1 MKTKAPRITAQV
13 FSETSPIVSTF
24 FEFGYLKQLFRQG
37 WLLNGISAE
46 RCESVAEH
54 SFGVAVI
61 GMLLA
66 EAYFPDMDMLKI
78 LKMSLIHDFGEVY
91 AGDFTPAARIS
102 PEEKHELERESVTRI
117 FSRLPQGEMY
127 LALWKEF
134 ESGISP
140 EAQLVRQ
147 LDKLEMA
154 LQASYYEHQAYGDLA
169 DFYASADQYISDPR
183 LQAILDDLL
192 VMR

>member
-1 MKTKAPRITAQV
+1 MKTKAPQITAQV
-13 FSETSPIVSTF
+13 FSDTSPIVSAF

-91 AGDFTPAARIS
+91 AGDITPAEGINPR
-102 PEEKHELERESVTRI
+102 EKHQLEKESVTRI
-117 FSRLPQGEMY
+117 FERLPQGEIY
-127 LALWKEF
+127 LALWEDF
-134 ESGISP
+134 ESGTSP

-154 LQASYYEHQAYGDLA
+154 LQASYYEHQAYGNLT
-169 DFYASADQYISDPR
+169 DFYTSAAQHISDPR
-183 LQAILDDLL
+183 LRVILDDLL
-192 VMR
+192 AIR

>member
-1 MKTKAPRITAQV
+1 MKTKAPQITAQV
-13 FSETSPIVSTF
+13 FSETSPIVSAF

-61 GMLLA
+61 GMLLV

-91 AGDFTPAARIS
+91 AGDFTPAEGIS
-102 PEEKHELERESVTRI
+102 PREKHQLEKESVTRI
-117 FSRLPQGEMY
+117 FERIPQGEIY
-127 LALWKEF
+127 LALWEDF
-134 ESGISP
+134 ESGTSP

-154 LQASYYEHQAYGDLA
+154 LQASYYEHQAYGNLT
-169 DFYASADQYISDPR
+169 DFYTSAAQHISDPR
-183 LQAILDDLL
+183 LRVILDDLL
-192 VMR
+192 AIR